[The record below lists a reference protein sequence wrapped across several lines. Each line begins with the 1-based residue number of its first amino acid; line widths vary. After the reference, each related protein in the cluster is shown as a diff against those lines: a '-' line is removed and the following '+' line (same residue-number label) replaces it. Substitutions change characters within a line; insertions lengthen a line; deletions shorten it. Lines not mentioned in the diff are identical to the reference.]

1 MSLER
6 TLIIE
11 CINFHIT
18 SPTLV
23 VLLAFSLGIQITI
36 ENIITLYRPHPRV
49 LQFTMACLQR
59 RVSIASHFN
68 SVHYYNKQQ
77 LNNLVS
83 FECVIFTNTHS
94 VTVQTFT
101 LQCFIAMIN
110 TFISHWFQLSLLHCA
125 AFYTLHCNKTK
136 LYRHLSFTSI
146 ILVYFYKQI
155 FNTFQVEHKI
165 LFLLFSCM
173 ENRLLHGEPFLV
185 ADIKV
190 L

>member
-6 TLIIE
+6 TLINE

-23 VLLAFSLGIQITI
+23 VLLAFSLGIEITKI
-36 ENIITLYRPHPRV
+36 NIITLYRPHPRV
-49 LQFTMACLQR
+49 LQFIMACLQR

-68 SVHYYNKQQ
+68 SLFQLKKRQ

-83 FECVIFTNTHS
+83 FKCVIFTNTHS

-110 TFISHWFQLSLLHCA
+110 TFISHWFQLVRSC
-125 AFYTLHCNKTK
+125 
-136 LYRHLSFTSI
+136 I
-146 ILVYFYKQI
+146 V
-155 FNTFQVEHKI
+155 
-165 LFLLFSCM
+165 LLFTHCIARKR
-173 ENRLLHGEPFLV
+173 NCI
-185 ADIKV
+185 AT
-190 L
+190 